1 MTDRRILAA
10 AGGARIAAWVF
21 ALFVLLSAAR
31 GAALP
36 EPGPEDGG
44 LRLRLVV
51 EPRPRADK
59 EGFDVRID
67 LVNISDRAVTL
78 RSGWQADE
86 SGGVKDYLEAATSIE
101 CEAAI
106 APWMGG
112 LGATQPRTAPQPEQ
126 SLKAGDTLSIR
137 WTTAGRQ
144 LKNRVSYPTVVQNLT
159 FPFAGL
165 YSVTNSRL
173 VNSPP
178 KLNFNALVPARPVL
192 PSKCRTARLVRPA

>member
-106 APWMGG
+106 APCSV
-112 LGATQPRTAPQPEQ
+112 ATAKTRATLISGFVSCRRTTSDSEWRRSKPRPFPSGDQWNE
-126 SLKAGDTLSIR
+126 SICSELK
-137 WTTAGRQ
+137 
-144 LKNRVSYPTVVQNLT
+144 
-159 FPFAGL
+159 
-165 YSVTNSRL
+165 L
-173 VNSPP
+173 VI
-178 KLNFNALVPARPVL
+178 
-192 PSKCRTARLVRPA
+192 